1 MRPTQLSPQCG
12 DNCLIRECLSEL
24 HHAAQVFVGEAAAKL
39 GYQLSRHRGDNLFPI
54 GRPFR
59 SQDFVP
65 DALADLPIK
74 SGEAK
79 VDGYRGLAPGLDDQ
93 ATHIFK
99 ERCDWGRDWNEFT
112 HTQSDY
118 QAQAQSA
125 MTTSIVVGNNI
136 TLHALWI

>member
-1 MRPTQLSPQCG
+1 MGNR
-12 DNCLIRECLSEL
+12 
-24 HHAAQVFVGEAAAKL
+24 
-39 GYQLSRHRGDNLFPI
+39 LSRHCGDNLFPI
-54 GRPFR
+54 GSPFR
-59 SQDFVP
+59 TQDFVP
-65 DALADLPIK
+65 DALADLPVER
-74 SGEAK
+74 GEAK
-79 VDGYRGLAPGLDDQ
+79 VNGHCGLAPGLDDQ